1 MCLPNPGGHRK
12 DPLSKRMDR
21 DAMKVGGSSAL
32 VRAAHGDSAK
42 RRRSEQQAA
51 PQQQGTNTGP
61 AQQQVP
67 RTVGGV
73 LQNKT
78 LLGN

>member
-1 MCLPNPGGHRK
+1 MAATGSVGRRK
-12 DPLSKRMDR
+12 RPDQR
-21 DAMKVGGSSAL
+21 
-32 VRAAHGDSAK
+32 
-42 RRRSEQQAA
+42 QQAA

-61 AQQQVP
+61 AQPQQQVP